1 MPTKDSSYLL
11 VCETSQG
18 RDSDLKSG
26 IVSATFGDFTIYLH
40 SQTVHNLK
48 TWDDIHQALT
58 SFSSISIFQW

>member
-26 IVSATFGDFTIYLH
+26 IVSATFGDFIINLH
-40 SQTVHNLK
+40 SWLK
-48 TWDDIHQALT
+48 REEALIHPIT
-58 SFSSISIFQW
+58 IN